1 MPQHD
6 AEKCEAVF
14 GRPSCSKLMESIR
27 FVTWRSQITNLS
39 AARAY
44 NMGLPVRS
52 KKMALFG
59 PIGRAWPDW
68 TDHSKNGPH
77 LAHGKREIPLD
88 RRELIAGLGVTTL
101 GAALPR
107 LADAEPVPGW
117 VLRAKQDDRPL
128 HPPGVDGLIWTRLAS
143 DTPVEDP
150 GTPKPGGRAKF
161 SLLNQLPVPISLNW
175 HGLSDVPESVRMG
188 VPAGDA
194 QLYDLLFHQAGTYF
208 CDLRLL
214 GDGQGRP
221 SRARA
226 FVIRENEPVAVDRD
240 EVLLIEDWRLRADG
254 SAVAAG
260 TDAGDSAPVLTVNG
274 RLSPDFV
281 CRVNERLRLRFINAC
296 QRAVIAIKI
305 DQLEVRIM
313 AIDGQPAEPFAP
325 RNGTLV
331 LAPGGRL
338 DAFVDVT
345 VPAGS
350 TLPIQVHDGK
360 EARRVARLIVSNDPP
375 IRAAPLP
382 PASPLPS
389 NGLPAQLDLKTAV
402 RVDLALSGPEWSAP
416 AIFATALSAFKIK
429 RGRVVVLALANRAAS
444 ATVFHLHGH
453 HFRLLDRLDDGWKPF
468 WLDTLA
474 IEPGQTQRIAFAAE
488 HAGHWLIESIATGW
502 AAPRFVR
509 WYEVD

>member
-1 MPQHD
+1 
-6 AEKCEAVF
+6 
-14 GRPSCSKLMESIR
+14 
-27 FVTWRSQITNLS
+27 
-39 AARAY
+39 
-44 NMGLPVRS
+44 
-52 KKMALFG
+52 
-59 PIGRAWPDW
+59 
-68 TDHSKNGPH
+68 
-77 LAHGKREIPLD
+77 LD
-88 RRELIAGLGVTTL
+88 RRELIAGLGMAAV
-101 GAALPR
+101 GAALPG
-107 LADAEPVPGW
+107 AAAGEPIPGW
-117 VLRAKQDDRPL
+117 VLRAKRDDRPL
-128 HPPGVDGLIWTRLAS
+128 HPPGIDGLIWTRLAS

-161 SLLNQLPVPISLNW
+161 SLLNQLPVPIALNW
-175 HGLSDVPESVRMG
+175 HGLSDVPDPVRMG
-188 VPAGDA
+188 VPADDA
-194 QLYDLLFHQAGTYF
+194 QLFDVLFHQAGTYF

-226 FVIRENEPVAVDRD
+226 FVIQEREPVAVDRD

-254 SAVAAG
+254 TAVAAG
-260 TDAGDSAPVLTVNG
+260 TDPTDAAPVLTVNG
-274 RLSPDFV
+274 RLSPELA

-305 DQLEVRIM
+305 DQVEVRVM
-313 AIDGQPAEPFAP
+313 AIDGQPAEPFAA
-325 RNGTLV
+325 RNGALV
-331 LAPGGRL
+331 LAPGGRV

-345 VPAGS
+345 VQAGA

-360 EARRVARLIVSNDPP
+360 EARPVARLIVSNDPP
-375 IRAAPLP
+375 IRVVPLP

-402 RVDLALSGPEWSAP
+402 RVDLALNGPEWSAP
-416 AIFATALSAFKIK
+416 ASFAAALSAFKIK
-429 RGRVVVLALANRAAS
+429 RGRVVVLALANRAAT

-488 HAGHWLIESIATGW
+488 RAGSWLMESTATDW
-502 AAPRFVR
+502 AAPRRVR
-509 WYEVD
+509 WYIIE